1 MDAQGPALYVFA
13 HNDDELSAFLRL
25 RDDVRQGREVH
36 VAWLT
41 ESLFRA
47 RPGERPRESTR
58 AMALLGVPAERL
70 HFLGASL
77 GVTGNGTLLV
87 RIAEVIERLTA
98 LVHELA
104 PVTIATTAFE
114 GGHVEHDAAHVA
126 AVLAARR
133 AGSTARLV
141 EVPWYNGYRSR
152 TIAFF
157 RPLPGAG
164 PHESDRVGIAEL
176 KLFWRLVRCYPSQAP
191 QLWPGLGGALAA
203 VARRSGRCRR
213 GATSSAR
220 TPVGCSTSASSAGFA
235 ADGSRGG
242 SSRCSAG
249 RSDSASRIFAGSWPA
264 SRERSHR
271 ARREPRS
278 RVDRTVAASQLLGRE
293 PELARREPVLREP
306 GEAVRVVAAEKEV
319 EEERAQARRP
329 AVGGGHD
336 EADPLR
342 TGRQDGARVEHLK
355 RAQQRIGLD
364 RARQRPER
372 GHEQAAEREAE
383 RHGMAGGRVDGAH
396 APIVEMELAD
406 RIAGAQHGAVGEAA
420 RGAAIDAPV
429 DGQHRPHALRAP
441 VAEVEPV
448 VDVERR
454 HEHRPEQRLGHDAG
468 DRACLP
474 SGHRAS
480 SHSPQRPPGPSVS
493 AGPGV
498 ARGPAGL
505 EVIS

>member
-87 RIAEVIERLTA
+87 RIADVIERLTA

-104 PVTIATTAFE
+104 PGTIATTAFE

-203 VARRSGRCRR
+203 LARR
-213 GATSSAR
+213 GAPFRALPAR
-220 TPVGCSTSASSAGFA
+220 SYL
-235 ADGSRGG
+235 
-242 SSRCSAG
+242 
-249 RSDSASRIFAGSWPA
+249 
-264 SRERSHR
+264 E
-271 ARREPRS
+271 
-278 RVDRTVAASQLLGRE
+278 
-293 PELARREPVLREP
+293 
-306 GEAVRVVAAEKEV
+306 
-319 EEERAQARRP
+319 
-329 AVGGGHD
+329 
-336 EADPLR
+336 
-342 TGRQDGARVEHLK
+342 
-355 RAQQRIGLD
+355 
-364 RARQRPER
+364 
-372 GHEQAAEREAE
+372 
-383 RHGMAGGRVDGAH
+383 
-396 APIVEMELAD
+396 
-406 RIAGAQHGAVGEAA
+406 
-420 RGAAIDAPV
+420 
-429 DGQHRPHALRAP
+429 RPHAGRLLYERELGWLRRGRLARW
-441 VAEVEPV
+441 VEPL
-448 VDVERR
+448 
-454 HEHRPEQRLGHDAG
+454 LGW
-468 DRACLP
+468 
-474 SGHRAS
+474 
-480 SHSPQRPPGPSVS
+480 PQRF
-493 AGPGV
+493 
-498 ARGPAGL
+498 RFEDFRRIMAGL
-505 EVIS
+505 EGALAPSPA

>member
-25 RDDVRQGREVH
+25 REDVRQGSEVH

-87 RIAEVIERLTA
+87 RIADVIERLTA

-104 PVTIATTAFE
+104 PGTIATTAFE

-191 QLWPGLGGALAA
+191 QLWPSRGG
-203 VARRSGRCRR
+203 ARRSGPCRR
-213 GATSSAR
+213 GATSSAH
-220 TPVGCSTSASSAGFA
+220 TPVACSTSASSAGFA
-235 ADGSRGG
+235 ADGSPGG

-271 ARREPRS
+271 ARRDPHLRG
-278 RVDRTVAASQLLGRE
+278 DRAIAPSQLGCRK
-293 PELARREPVLREP
+293 PELARRQPVLREP
-306 GEAVRVVAAEKEV
+306 REAVGVVAAEEEV
-319 EEERAQARRP
+319 EEERAQKRRP

-342 TGRQDGARVEHLK
+342 TGRQDGARVED
-355 RAQQRIGLD
+355 REGAQQRIGVD
-364 RARQRPER
+364 RVRQRPER

-383 RHGMAGGRVDGAH
+383 RHGMTGGRVDGAH
-396 APIVEMELAD
+396 AAVVEMELAD
-406 RIAGAQHGAVGEAA
+406 RVAGAQERAVGEAA

-429 DGQHRPHALRAP
+429 DVQHRTHGLRAP
-441 VAEVEPV
+441 VAKVEPV

-454 HEHRPEQRLGHDAG
+454 HEHRPEQCLGHDAG

-480 SHSPQRPPGPSVS
+480 SHT
-493 AGPGV
+493 
-498 ARGPAGL
+498 
-505 EVIS
+505 